1 MKTISLHRSF
11 IASVAVLAGLIS
23 GCETVAN
30 VAQNV
35 SDSARP
41 SKKAVEPDS
50 TTLTSPNSQ
59 VGATPRQPSNANA
72 PACEKNFAVSG
83 SFFSGKQFTTNAPLP
98 RIAPDAAYRKA
109 FAEVAKRG
117 WQIISSDKDVRMISA
132 SQNVSMSSGGKTV
145 PLNILI
151 SDEKGKGT
159 TISFTFSIS
168 GGLATS
174 EDGVLKTFC
183 DFTKS
188 VAS

>member
-1 MKTISLHRSF
+1 MKTIFLRRSF
-11 IASVAVLAGLIS
+11 IASITMLAGLIS

-50 TTLTSPNSQ
+50 TASTSPSSQ
-59 VGATPRQPSNANA
+59 AAATPRQPSNANA
-72 PACEKNFAVSG
+72 PACERNFASTG

-98 RIAPDAAYRKA
+98 RMAPDVAYKKA
-109 FAEVAKRG
+109 LAEVAKRG
-117 WQIISSDKDVRMISA
+117 WQVISSDKEVRMISA
-132 SQNVSMSSGGKTV
+132 SQNVSLSSSGKTV

-159 TISFTFSIS
+159 SISFTFSIS
-168 GGLATS
+168 AGLATS
-174 EDGVLKTFC
+174 EDNVVKTFC
-183 DFTKS
+183 DFTKN
-188 VAS
+188 VAG